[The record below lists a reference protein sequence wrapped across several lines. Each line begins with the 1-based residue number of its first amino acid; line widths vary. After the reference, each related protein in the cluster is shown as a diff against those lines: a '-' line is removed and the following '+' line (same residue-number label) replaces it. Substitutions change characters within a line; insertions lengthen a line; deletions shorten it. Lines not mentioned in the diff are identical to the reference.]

1 MLGKEDQACIHIIIP
16 EARKAQHRKEQDLA
30 ESRTRLRR
38 YRRLVRHQ
46 R

>member
-16 EARKAQHRKEQDLA
+16 EARKAQRKEQDLA
-30 ESRTRLRR
+30 ESRTRLRQ